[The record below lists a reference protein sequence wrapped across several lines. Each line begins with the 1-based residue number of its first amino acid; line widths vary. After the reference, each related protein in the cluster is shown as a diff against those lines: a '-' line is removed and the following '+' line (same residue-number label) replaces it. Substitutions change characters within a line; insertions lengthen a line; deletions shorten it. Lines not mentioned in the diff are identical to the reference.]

1 MANWIECKVRD
12 TGQTIFV
19 NLDMVV
25 SVAGDEKATVIRWA
39 DGDQGEIVVEGSPKH
54 ILSNEVVR

>member
-1 MANWIECKVRD
+1 MANWIECRVRD

-25 SVAGDEKATVIRWA
+25 SVAGDDHATVIRCA
-39 DGDQGEIVVEGSPKH
+39 DGDKGELVVEGSPKH